1 MSVSFDSSG
10 TTVVIIIVD
19 HDDVVV
25 DQTVVPFLP
34 RRSCSTPL

>member
-25 DQTVVPFLP
+25 DQTVPFLP